1 MQNIKHMQY
10 MQHLLANEGSDS
22 VKAANKPNP
31 THMKQVHSLGG
42 PILSHFA
49 GNQTIQSNGS
59 NTQQTQQ
66 TFSGT

>member
-10 MQHLLANEGSDS
+10 MHQLLANEQGSDS

-42 PILSHFA
+42 PVLSQFA
-49 GNQTIQSNGS
+49 GNQTI
-59 NTQQTQQ
+59 
-66 TFSGT
+66 